1 MYIFKTEYITKDK
14 AIEIIFNRY
23 KENIIDKEDDELLY
37 SMIVYETPIR
47 NWSDKEIQEFITDIE
62 EEEVKDRDD

>member
-1 MYIFKTEYITKDK
+1 MYKFKNKEITKDE

-37 SMIVYETPIR
+37 SMIVCETPIK
-47 NWSDKEIQEFITDIE
+47 NWLDNEIQDFLTNIE
-62 EEEVKDRDD
+62 EEVENEI